1 MSLVQSSFG
10 IPQSTGNF
18 EVLVRVRDGIYHFWR
33 TSDLVNN
40 RFQWN
45 GPGRLLDQNG
55 SPILASGVSGNPA
68 VIQSHFGEQGNFE
81 LAVPAAL
88 NGFYY
93 TSRDNDDPR
102 LPWGKE
108 IPDDVELVG
117 ANLGHID
124 SVSLIQS
131 NFGTNN
137 NSPYN
142 FEVIVSAGGGLYQ
155 FWCTYDAQNNRF
167 QWNGPIQILDQN
179 GRPVLS
185 SDVS

>member
-1 MSLVQSSFG
+1 
-10 IPQSTGNF
+10 
-18 EVLVRVRDGIYHFWR
+18 
-33 TSDLVNN
+33 
-40 RFQWN
+40 
-45 GPGRLLDQNG
+45 LDQNG

-68 VIQSHFGEQGNFE
+68 VIQSYFGEHGNFE

-108 IPDDVELVG
+108 IPGDVELVG

-155 FWCTYDAQNNRF
+155 FWRTYDAQNNRF